1 MKTTAETT
9 SIKRG
14 TAKAALQHRHFRLL
28 FTGASLSNVGT
39 WMQNFMLPAYL
50 DLRTGSA
57 AFVGLLIFAQLGPQL
72 FGSVPAGV
80 LADRVDRTRLVLAMQ
95 GCMMLAS
102 VVLAFLAKWHA
113 PIWTIFAV
121 QLAIG
126 ISNTAQ
132 APAFNASLPAMVPR
146 EDLAGAVSLTSAM
159 INGSRIAGPSLAALL
174 GWFGFNLW
182 ELFLVNAATYIFVM
196 TPLTR
201 VGLPKVVASNTARGW
216 RALTTGIKLARSR
229 RVLQT
234 LLVSMFIFSLVS
246 LPYIGLFPSVARLN
260 LGLAAD
266 SSSYKVLY
274 IVWGS
279 GAFLGALSVGTVLA
293 GQNRHTIIKW
303 AFRMFALILFC
314 FAMTSSYALALPIS
328 FALGVVY
335 FLLATAM
342 MTELQHNVTNGERA
356 SIMPLWFMSFGGS
369 IPLGNLLAGP
379 VMDSIGARWV
389 LAIGAVGAW
398 IVGFYCNLSSLTVDS
413 FLQDEPGTA
422 IDGSP
427 SRLH

>member
-28 FTGASLSNVGT
+28 FIGASLSNVGT

-146 EDLAGAVSLTSAM
+146 EDLAGAVSA
-159 INGSRIAGPSLAALL
+159 
-174 GWFGFNLW
+174 
-182 ELFLVNAATYIFVM
+182 
-196 TPLTR
+196 
-201 VGLPKVVASNTARGW
+201 
-216 RALTTGIKLARSR
+216 
-229 RVLQT
+229 
-234 LLVSMFIFSLVS
+234 
-246 LPYIGLFPSVARLN
+246 
-260 LGLAAD
+260 
-266 SSSYKVLY
+266 
-274 IVWGS
+274 
-279 GAFLGALSVGTVLA
+279 
-293 GQNRHTIIKW
+293 
-303 AFRMFALILFC
+303 
-314 FAMTSSYALALPIS
+314 
-328 FALGVVY
+328 
-335 FLLATAM
+335 
-342 MTELQHNVTNGERA
+342 
-356 SIMPLWFMSFGGS
+356 
-369 IPLGNLLAGP
+369 
-379 VMDSIGARWV
+379 
-389 LAIGAVGAW
+389 
-398 IVGFYCNLSSLTVDS
+398 
-413 FLQDEPGTA
+413 
-422 IDGSP
+422 
-427 SRLH
+427 